1 MQQLSAAAEKEK
13 VVKTATSERK
23 IMVGLEIH
31 GYLKMENMAKLFCN
45 CAIEP
50 YAEPNTTICPV
61 CTGQPGSKPMLPNKQ
76 AIDRIIAIAAVLD
89 CRINERLIFQRKHYS
104 WPDMPTGYQR
114 TMSGS
119 YSVPVGQE
127 GNFLGIGI
135 EEVHLEEDPARWD
148 PETGAVDYNRS
159 GYPLVEIVT
168 KPDFNSAEEVR
179 IWLRRLVTTLSYVKS
194 INPDLGVKSD
204 VNVSVAPD
212 FGRVEIKNVNSFRS
226 IVRAIEYETARQQR
240 EVKEGRKVAME
251 TRAWND
257 AKGLSIF
264 MRQKETAVD
273 YMFIPDPDLPAIRVT
288 AAEVKKIADKLPEK
302 PAAKIQKYVKQWKI
316 DHADAEVLSSEIL
329 LAELFEKVAAVVN
342 PVLAARWLRRELLR
356 VLNYNKKELE
366 EVKLDERHI
375 IQLLKF
381 VESRRITDETAK
393 NILEKLVEKPFDVE
407 EHVKKNNLFAVAAAD
422 ILEKY
427 CEEAIAENPQAVADY
442 KSGKEKALN
451 FIVGAVMKKSK
462 GKATPQQVAEIIK
475 QLTK

>member
-1 MQQLSAAAEKEK
+1 MQQISAAAEKG
-13 VVKTATSERK
+13 VKTAASERK

-31 GYLKMENMAKLFCN
+31 GYLNMENGAKLFCN
-45 CAIEP
+45 CAIDSD
-50 YAEPNTTICPV
+50 AVPNTTICPV
-61 CTGQPGSKPMLPNKQ
+61 CTGQPGSKPMLPNSE
-76 AIDRIIAIAAVLD
+76 AIDKIIAIAAILD
-89 CRINERLIFQRKHYS
+89 CKINERLIFQRKHYS

-119 YSVPVGQE
+119 YSVPVGQN

-148 PETGAVDYNRS
+148 PETGKVDYNRS

-179 IWLRRLVTTLSYVKS
+179 VWLRRLVMTLSYIKA

-204 VNVSVAPD
+204 VNVSVAPA

-226 IVRAIEYETARQQR
+226 IVRAIDYETARQRR
-240 EVKEGRKVAME
+240 EVSEGKKVPME
-251 TRAWND
+251 TRAWRD
-257 AKGLSIF
+257 SEGMSVF

-273 YMFIPDPDLPAIRVT
+273 YMFIPDPDLPAIKAT
-288 AAEVKKIADKLPEK
+288 AAAIAEISRKLPEK
-302 PAAKIQKYVKQWKI
+302 PAAKIKKYVEKWKI
-316 DHADAEVLSSEIL
+316 DHTDAEVLSSEIQ
-329 LAELFEKVAAVVN
+329 LAELFEKAAAAVN
-342 PVLAARWLRRELLR
+342 PILAAKWLRRELLR

-366 EVKLDERHI
+366 EVNIDERHI
-375 IQLLKF
+375 IQLLKM
-381 VESRRITDETAK
+381 VESRKITDETAK
-393 NILEKLVEKPFDVE
+393 GILEKLVGKPFDVE
-407 EHVKKNNLFAVAAAD
+407 EYVKKNSLFAVAEAN

-427 CEEAIAENPQAVADY
+427 CGEAIAENPAAVADY

-451 FIVGAVMKKSK
+451 FIVGAVMRKSK

-475 QLTK
+475 QMVK